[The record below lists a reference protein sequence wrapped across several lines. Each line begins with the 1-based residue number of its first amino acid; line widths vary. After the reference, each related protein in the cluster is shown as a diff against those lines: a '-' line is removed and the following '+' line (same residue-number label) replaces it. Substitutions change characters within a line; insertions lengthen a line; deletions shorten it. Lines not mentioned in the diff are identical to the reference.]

1 MIIVLFEDE
10 FVKDLYPITLTRP
23 AFEIPVGGLT
33 LIQLLRRK
41 FPKAQLRFQIR
52 DELKRFYDYEKYN
65 PDLAKED
72 VVYLNA
78 RAVPSLKNMENLKA
92 GAEKLDLLTY
102 PHETIIWHKRICKET
117 IDFLAEDSRWT
128 EIKKGLF
135 VGEDVHI
142 DPDVRFNTGPGKILI
157 DDHTSIGAF
166 SLIEGPVLIGKNC
179 RVREHSDIK
188 DRVTIGD
195 VCKIRGEITE
205 TVFMNYSNKQH
216 YGFIGNAFIGEWV
229 NLGAGTCNSDL
240 KNTYGEIRVRKGQ
253 DKINTGEQFLGCIIG
268 DFSKSAINT
277 SIFTGKTIGVSSY
290 LYGFIDED
298 VPSFVNFMKYFDC
311 GCSTFFIEK
320 AIETQVRMFKR
331 RNIQQTQENIDS
343 LRWIYEET
351 KREREEFLSSKK
363 ST

>member
-23 AFEIPVGGLT
+23 AFEIPVGGIT
-33 LIQLLRRK
+33 LIQLLGRK
-41 FPKAQLRFQIR
+41 FPEAQLRFKVR
-52 DELKRFYDYEKYN
+52 AGLERFYDYEKYN
-65 PDLAKED
+65 PDLAQED

-78 RAVPSLKNMENLKA
+78 RAVPSLKNMENLRA
-92 GAEKLDLLTY
+92 GNENLDLLTY

-135 VGEDVHI
+135 VGKDVHI
-142 DPDVRFNTGPGKILI
+142 DPDVKFNTGLGKILI

-166 SLIEGPVLIGKNC
+166 SLIDGPVLIGKNC
-179 RVREHSDIK
+179 RIREHSDIR

-195 VCKIRGEITE
+195 VCKIRGEVTE
-205 TVFMNYSNKQH
+205 TIFMNYSNKQH

-240 KNTYGEIRVRKGQ
+240 KNTYGEIRVRKGK
-253 DKINTGEQFLGCIIG
+253 DKINTGEQFLGCVIG

-298 VPSFVNFMKYFDC
+298 VPSFVNFMKYFEC

-320 AIETQVRMFKR
+320 AIETQARMFKR
-331 RNIQQTQENIDS
+331 RNIQQTQGNIDS

-351 KREREEFLSSKK
+351 KEEREVFLSNKK
-363 ST
+363 SI